1 MKSNF
6 LKIGNT
12 ILFFDYDYS
21 RTGLFGYL
29 FFENVDFYNADF
41 PKMVFI
47 RYCLFKKLDL
57 IQYLNFGKFNVDGN
71 RVAPEYY
78 RLPAPGSII

>member
-1 MKSNF
+1 MIVVKSNF

-12 ILFFDYDYS
+12 ILFLDYDYS

-41 PKMVFI
+41 PKMEFI
-47 RYCLFKKLDL
+47 FPIFKKLDEAGFL
-57 IQYLNFGKFNVDGN
+57 FSKNGLKKILYFHKKDFD
-71 RVAPEYY
+71 E
-78 RLPAPGSII
+78 I